1 MHGVVVGCFL
11 MKLDQG
17 SNLTYCKFFH
27 MKMTFLMFMTDMY
40 KRRSVLGRTVTEL
53 EKTSQ
58 LYGFRAKC

>member
-1 MHGVVVGCFL
+1 
-11 MKLDQG
+11 
-17 SNLTYCKFFH
+17 

-40 KRRSVLGRTVTEL
+40 KRRSVLRRTVTEL